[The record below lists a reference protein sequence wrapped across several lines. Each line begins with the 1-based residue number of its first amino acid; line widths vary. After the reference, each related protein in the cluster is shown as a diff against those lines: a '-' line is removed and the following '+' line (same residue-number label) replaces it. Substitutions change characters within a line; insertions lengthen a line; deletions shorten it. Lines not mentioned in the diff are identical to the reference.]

1 MSQTSVLFLLLV
13 LLILFLAWTPS
24 STAIKEVEIKNDGT
38 VPDGGGD
45 VTASITDSFSVAINN
60 RMEEK
65 MTVYWYDAKKVD
77 RQQTYTYDAIHTYTY
92 ISRCCVC
99 S

>member
-1 MSQTSVLFLLLV
+1 MIYLSKTSILFLLLV

-45 VTASITDSFSVAINN
+45 VSASVSDSFKIAVNN
-60 RMEEK
+60 RMDEK
-65 MTVYWYDAKKVD
+65 MTVYWYDAKKVSKYSSQ
-77 RQQTYTYDAIHTYTY
+77 R
-92 ISRCCVC
+92 
-99 S
+99 

>member
-1 MSQTSVLFLLLV
+1 MIYLSKTSILFLLLV

-45 VTASITDSFSVAINN
+45 VSASVSDSFKIAVNN
-60 RMEEK
+60 RMDEK
-65 MTVYWYDAKKVD
+65 MTVYWYDAKKVSKHSSQ
-77 RQQTYTYDAIHTYTY
+77 R
-92 ISRCCVC
+92 
-99 S
+99 